1 MVETAQFATFSGKVK
16 VMHRYIGLKRRL
28 ALISPWYI
36 AMALTVTIVASRLA
50 AEPAERAESTAEHP
64 KKVTDLGPPLVDD
77 AGRLRRLHPK
87 LPVWLDLRRKQVVM
101 MGTVCQADYPL
112 EFFVTYP
119 DRAYEAIVSSDVRP
133 SLVHAGLLAIGAK
146 PGKPVQFQPEFTP
159 PNGMEITVEVRWKD
173 ANGKQHS
180 SPAQDWVRSVK
191 TKKPLDINWVFA
203 GSHTVTDEETGEN
216 RYQADGGDFICL
228 LNRPSALLDLPIRS
242 ESSLESRLFEAFR
255 ERLPPTGT
263 PVTIVLKPKVPTP
276 KGKAPK
282 S

>member
-1 MVETAQFATFSGKVK
+1 MPRFF
-16 VMHRYIGLKRRL
+16 GLKHHL
-28 ALISPWYI
+28 AQSCSCYV
-36 AMALTVTIVASRLA
+36 AMTVTIAAGCLA
-50 AEPAERAESTAEHP
+50 AEPAEKAEQPAEHA
-64 KKVTDLGPPLVDD
+64 KKAADLGPPLVDNVD
-77 AGRLRRLHPK
+77 ALRRLHPTQ
-87 LPVWLDLRRKQVVM
+87 PVWLDLRHKQVVM

-119 DRAYEAIVSSDVRP
+119 DRSYEAIVSSDVRP
-133 SLVHAGLLAIGAK
+133 TLVHAGLLAIGAK

-159 PNGMEITVEVRWKD
+159 PSGMEIAIEVRWKD
-173 ANGKQHS
+173 TNGKRHS

-191 TKKPLDINWVFA
+191 TKKPLDMNWVFA

-242 ESSLESRLFEAFR
+242 ESSLEMRLFEAFR
-255 ERLPPTGT
+255 EHLPPAGT
-263 PVTIVLKPKVPTP
+263 PVTMVLKPKSSTTRD
-276 KGKAPK
+276 KAPK

>member
-16 VMHRYIGLKRRL
+16 VMPRFFRLKHHF
-28 ALISPWYI
+28 ALRGPWCI
-36 AMALTVTIVASRLA
+36 AMTVTVIIVAGRLA
-50 AEPAERAESTAEHP
+50 AEPTKKAESPAEHA
-64 KKVTDLGPPLVDD
+64 KTVADLGPPLVDD
-77 AGRLRRLHPK
+77 ADSLRRLHPK
-87 LPVWLDLRRKQVVM
+87 LPVWIDLRRKQVVM

-159 PNGMEITVEVRWKD
+159 PSGMEIAVEVRWKD
-173 ANGKQHS
+173 ANGKQRS
-180 SPAQDWVRSVK
+180 SPAQDWVRNVK
-191 TKKPLDINWVFA
+191 TKKPLDITWVFA
-203 GSHTVTDEETGEN
+203 GSRTVTDEETAEN

-255 ERLPPTGT
+255 EHLPPTGT
-263 PVTIVLKPKVPTP
+263 PVTIVLKPKLPTP
-276 KGKAPK
+276 KDKAPK